1 MKRTPF
7 NDLSAPAKSLF
18 VFAIYLLL
26 LGALLVLAPN
36 FVLGLFR
43 IAPTAEVWIRVVG
56 MLVLVIGTLDAL
68 ASIAELQAY
77 IRWSVAIRI
86 AVLLF
91 LSAFAL
97 TGLGPMMLI
106 LFGMVDFAGAMWTAW
121 ALRRNSQA
129 NTAV

>member
-1 MKRTPF
+1 MKPTPF

-43 IAPTAEVWIRVVG
+43 IAPTSEVWIRVVG

-68 ASIAELQAY
+68 GSIAELQVY
-77 IRWSVAIRI
+77 IRWTVGVRVA
-86 AVLLF
+86 VFVF
-91 LSAFAL
+91 LCAFAV
-97 TGLGPMMLI
+97 TGLGPMVLI
-106 LFGMVDFAGAMWTAW
+106 LFGLVDFAGAMWTAW

-129 NTAV
+129 SAPV